1 MSNSQIYVFF
11 QILKSASNSQIY
23 GRFSL
28 SQIASNEI
36 PDVRPNPNQ

>member
-1 MSNSQIYVFF
+1 MSRFQILKSESNFQIYVLF

-28 SQIASNEI
+28 SQI
-36 PDVRPNPNQ
+36 DV

>member
-1 MSNSQIYVFF
+1 MLFF

-28 SQIASNEI
+28 PQIDI
-36 PDVRPNPNQ
+36 TDVFPNTNPNQ